1 MKRSAKRR
9 RVIEVLEEET
19 EEERLF
25 RWTLRSLRTN
35 GGADVAR
42 FAAWLGLDLSP
53 SEVIDWLHD
62 IVDAA
67 LAATHP
73 RLKEIE
79 RKESS

>member
-1 MKRSAKRR
+1 MRRRR
-9 RVIEVLEEET
+9 RVIEVLEET

-67 LAATHP
+67 LAPAHP

-79 RKESS
+79 RKEAL